1 MQYRRPSL
9 LLLGLGL
16 ACSPVVETDPG
27 FDAAYGSG
35 SQTQGFATG
44 GYASGTGGGFATGGA
59 YLGTG
64 GAFLAT
70 GGAFDATGGALAAT
84 GGAPGTTGGAP
95 GATGGAVGATGG
107 AVGNTGGT
115 VDPGNCP
122 TANAPFSITGGY
134 VASGQWGGYAY
145 TWTGVDGTPQDAMLP
160 AEFTDDLCATGTLGA
175 SYDAVGGIGISVAQ
189 ANAGTDP
196 PKALWNTACASGI
209 SYNVTNTGGTE
220 LRVQVNVS
228 DSVSYCAKISSTAG
242 NLVWSEFNTKCWDGT
257 GTALP
262 AGTQIVSVNVTV
274 PGTEAG
280 VLSPDFCI
288 NSIGHY

>member
-1 MQYRRPSL
+1 MQYPRPSL

-35 SQTQGFATG
+35 GQTQGFATG

-64 GAFLAT
+64 GALLAT
-70 GGAFDATGGALAAT
+70 GGAIAATGGALAAT
-84 GGAPGTTGGAP
+84 GGALAATGGAP

-107 AVGNTGGT
+107 AVANTGGT

-145 TWTGVDGTPQDAMLP
+145 TWIGDAGTAQDAMLP
-160 AEFTDDLCATGTLGA
+160 AAFTDDLCATGTLGA

-189 ANAGTDP
+189 ASAGTDP
-196 PKALWNTACASGI
+196 PKGPWNTACASGI
-209 SYNVTNTGGTE
+209 SYNVTNNGDTD
-220 LRVQVNVS
+220 LRVQVNLAD
-228 DSVSYCAKISSTAG
+228 DSSYCASITTAAG
-242 NLVWSEFNTKCWDGT
+242 SLVWSQFNTQCWDNKGT
-257 GTALP
+257 PLP
-262 AGTQIVSVNVTV
+262 AGTEITSVNVIA

-280 VLSPDFCI
+280 VLNPDFCI
-288 NSIGHY
+288 NSIGPY